1 LNTYVA
7 GKLKK
12 VGGGQPTRQSVREL
26 FEKMDEDTEWFP
38 GKSTQEDF
46 GPAKHLVGAVRATVA
61 RSAMT
66 MKKAGVEPTYVNILA
81 ACPKATWNSK
91 TKRPLSKGPIYD
103 IFENDCYDEDVENPW
118 RHKARYSKVALTP
131 AMEAK
136 RWDYS
141 KLVLS
146 WGHTEAWY
154 FKRVIWTDICNSIL
168 PLTET
173 KANEQALARKGKRGW
188 GSDGCELHS
197 QNLRG
202 KAEALKQKS
211 WDTMKVWWAP
221 ILCRGKLHVEL
232 LDSEFPGEVPEGARQ
247 LVEKVRAAVNIRFQQ
262 EATKPDM
269 VMVDRGRGFW
279 TPNSGK
285 ITPEFKAAL
294 REQGLRTVMGEDAVK
309 QPGQLQEVLLH
320 ETAVSWLR
328 CRLGRSAPAQSWLET
343 REQYGARLKRCCDEI
358 NKDLDVDDLCRAFPK
373 RCKLLDDAEGGRLRH

>member
-1 LNTYVA
+1 MSWCFTLVLHIRRSSIGLGPLRTRA
-7 GKLKK
+7 TGK
-12 VGGGQPTRQSVREL
+12 GQGGQGGQ
-26 FEKMDEDTEWFP
+26 WGP
-38 GKSTQEDF
+38 GGARGARGPGAF
-46 GPAKHLVGAVRATVA
+46 GPAKHLVGPIRATVA

-131 AMEAK
+131 AMELK
-136 RWDYS
+136 RWDYA
-141 KLVLS
+141 KLMIG

-154 FKRVIWTDICNSIL
+154 FKWVIWTDLCNSIL

-197 QNLRG
+197 QNLKR

-232 LDSEFPGEVPEGARQ
+232 LDAEFPGEVPEGAAQ
-247 LVEKVRAAVNIRFQQ
+247 LVQKVRAAVNIRFQQ
-262 EATKPDM
+262 EATKPNM
-269 VMVDRGRGFW
+269 LLVDR
-279 TPNSGK
+279 
-285 ITPEFKAAL
+285 A
-294 REQGLRTVMGEDAVK
+294 
-309 QPGQLQEVLLH
+309 EV
-320 ETAVSWLR
+320 S
-328 CRLGRSAPAQSWLET
+328 
-343 REQYGARLKRCCDEI
+343 
-358 NKDLDVDDLCRAFPK
+358 
-373 RCKLLDDAEGGRLRH
+373 GRLTLEKLQPSSRAPCESMGFAPSWERTQASSQASYRKCFCMKRQCRG

>member
-1 LNTYVA
+1 
-7 GKLKK
+7 
-12 VGGGQPTRQSVREL
+12 
-26 FEKMDEDTEWFP
+26 M
-38 GKSTQEDF
+38 
-46 GPAKHLVGAVRATVA
+46 
-61 RSAMT
+61 
-66 MKKAGVEPTYVNILA
+66 
-81 ACPKATWNSK
+81 
-91 TKRPLSKGPIYD
+91 
-103 IFENDCYDEDVENPW
+103 
-118 RHKARYSKVALTP
+118 
-131 AMEAK
+131 
-136 RWDYS
+136 
-141 KLVLS
+141 
-146 WGHTEAWY
+146 
-154 FKRVIWTDICNSIL
+154 
-168 PLTET
+168 
-173 KANEQALARKGKRGW
+173 
-188 GSDGCELHS
+188 
-197 QNLRG
+197 
-202 KAEALKQKS
+202 
-211 WDTMKVWWAP
+211 
-221 ILCRGKLHVEL
+221 
-232 LDSEFPGEVPEGARQ
+232 PEGARQ